1 MNLQGEYEFVTGLI
15 SDLKYEVHPNKSAYG
30 FILRKSDWGKKFIK
44 IMLFLIKYFLI
55 NVLKEK
61 IFKMVK

>member
-30 FILRKSDWGKKFIK
+30 FILRKSDWEEIYKNRFMEKLNKKNLWK
-44 IMLFLIKYFLI
+44 
-55 NVLKEK
+55 
-61 IFKMVK
+61 

>member
-30 FILRKSDWGKKFIK
+30 FILRKSDWFIK